1 MLPLHTLEPAT
12 HVKVLLSQLWRVW
25 EVNMNYILALK
36 AFGSFK
42 IPLALERYGQY
53 QPEVTQVHSPAISPV
68 STLPWFRAAS
78 SIFFTC
84 RKLPDLKAIWKRSAT
99 ASEGSPLLVRSPW
112 VFKHMVIHQA
122 FQLHKNVSILSA
134 EALLSNKSNQNFLK
148 SLNPNLQQTSSRL
161 LSAQFLNANLCVSSP
176 LPRSNAP
183 TFEAKSS
190 GRGISPSRI
199 NAVHVASTRRFVGFF
214 LGVSTTGWGQKMRGM

>member
-1 MLPLHTLEPAT
+1 MEVLWLHLPRQNGTVAYFGTSNSCEGTSESTMKGLRGQHELHFSLESFW
-12 HVKVLLSQLWRVW
+12 VLQNSLGPRS
-25 EVNMNYILALK
+25 
-36 AFGSFK
+36 
-42 IPLALERYGQY
+42 YGQY
-53 QPEVTQVHSPAISPV
+53 QPEVTQVDCPAISPV

-99 ASEGSPLLVRSPW
+99 ASEGSPLLVRNPW
-112 VFKHMVIHQA
+112 VFKHMVVHQA

-134 EALLSNKSNQNFLK
+134 EALLSNKSKQNFLK

-176 LPRSNAP
+176 LPRANAP
-183 TFEAKSS
+183 TFGAKSS

-199 NAVHVASTRRFVGFF
+199 NAVHVDSV
-214 LGVSTTGWGQKMRGM
+214 